1 MNLFSIRGTDGKTV
15 KDAGFFATKA
25 EAKVAR
31 DELNKGKPA
40 ELAKDKKKPQF
51 FVAVGPDHFRYER

>member
-25 EAKVAR
+25 EAKLAR
-31 DELNKGKPA
+31 DELNGGKPA
-40 ELAKDKKKPQF
+40 DLTKEDKKAKF
-51 FVAVGPDHFRYER
+51 FVATGPDHFRS